1 MTATLG
7 ALELGGA
14 TGRLA
19 YLDNLKV
26 VLVMAVI
33 VAHAGMTYGAAGTWV
48 FQVADYGGSKVSGAL
63 KGLLSAAI
71 GLGVLFGM
79 GLFLMM
85 AALVTPPSLAR
96 REASA
101 FTRGR
106 LVRLGIPVAVYPVI
120 VMPLLGLLIES
131 TARRRTVPVW
141 QFLGRRL
148 RSPSTGP
155 AWFIAGH
162 CCIG

>member
-26 VLVMAVI
+26 VLVMGVI

-106 LVRLGIPVAVYPVI
+106 LVRLGIPVAVYAVI

-131 TARRRTVPVW
+131 TAGRRTVPVW